1 MSSAS
6 TSSSSSPASDEST
19 KSKVPKWVPVS
30 AFIGT
35 SLALAIPLL
44 MIRRSRSSSSHTASR
59 VVLSSTSA
67 APPRRK
73 SLNAT
78 ASLPVSSS
86 SSSAAAATSS
96 AHVNLLE
103 RPAESEAN
111 PSLMSALSQM
121 TGSSAML
128 AAKAFAIATALVG
141 VSAYGA
147 IWGVKTSLGVDDAR
161 TFGLRMRSILWTLAP
176 SLTSRI
182 HRAPETEEE
191 RHALREVLPP
201 SFSSSSPPPPSSSL
215 EPPYVEKPT
224 WSWPEAEKRL
234 QRAYE
239 EGGFPLWAKVA
250 MREVEEEARLERER
264 REREVGIDM
273 EGKP

>member
-19 KSKVPKWVPVS
+19 ERKVPKWVPVS

-44 MIRRSRSSSSHTASR
+44 MIRRNRTSSSHTASR
-59 VVLSSTSA
+59 VALSSTSA

-78 ASLPVSSS
+78 ASLPVST

-96 AHVNLLE
+96 PHVNLLE
-103 RPAESEAN
+103 KPTESEAN
-111 PSLMSALSQM
+111 PSLMSALSQL

-161 TFGLRMRSILWTLAP
+161 QFGLRMRSILWTLAP

-215 EPPYVEKPT
+215 EPPYVEKPK

-264 REREVGIDM
+264 REREVRIDM

>member
-1 MSSAS
+1 
-6 TSSSSSPASDEST
+6 
-19 KSKVPKWVPVS
+19 KVPRWAPVS

-35 SLALAIPLL
+35 SLTLAIPLL
-44 MIRRSRSSSSHTASR
+44 MIRRSRSSSSRTGSR
-59 VVLSSTSA
+59 VALSSTSA

-78 ASLPVSSS
+78 ASLPVS
-86 SSSAAAATSS
+86 TSPS

-103 RPAESEAN
+103 RPTESEAN

-161 TFGLRMRSILWTLAP
+161 QFGLRMRSILWTLAP

-191 RHALREVLPP
+191 RHALGEVLPP
-201 SFSSSSPPPPSSSL
+201 SFSSPSPAASSSSL
-215 EPPYVEKPT
+215 ESTDVEKPKWT
-224 WSWPEAEKRL
+224 WPEAEKRL

-264 REREVGIDM
+264 REREVQMDM
-273 EGKP
+273 EDKP